1 MKYNINDKVTSV
13 INSIPNPVIVI
24 SNDELQSANS
34 AFLDFFNIT
43 TIEEFNTTY
52 GSIANLFVKNNGFFT
67 LSNINNNQSWTD
79 YLFFNPEVTRIVSI
93 LNINQDLIDFE
104 ITLKKIENKSDY
116 IIVFNDITKYIAEK
130 DAYKYFAYHDHLT
143 KIFNRQRFDEMFLK
157 AFEYKK
163 RYKDNLSIILIDL
176 DHFKIVNDTYG
187 HHIGDLVLIAVV
199 EVIKKRLRI
208 NDVFA
213 RWGGE
218 EFIILLPRTNIDD
231 AYNKAQ
237 ELRHYIESFVDNK
250 LPPVTISAGV
260 IEVNDFDTITTCIK
274 RADEAL
280 YSAKMKRNNVVK
292 IINLETDVF

>member
-1 MKYNINDKVTSV
+1 
-13 INSIPNPVIVI
+13 
-24 SNDELQSANS
+24 
-34 AFLDFFNIT
+34 
-43 TIEEFNTTY
+43 
-52 GSIANLFVKNNGFFT
+52 
-67 LSNINNNQSWTD
+67 
-79 YLFFNPEVTRIVSI
+79 
-93 LNINQDLIDFE
+93 
-104 ITLKKIENKSDY
+104 
-116 IIVFNDITKYIAEK
+116 
-130 DAYKYFAYHDHLT
+130 
-143 KIFNRQRFDEMFLK
+143 MFLK

-163 RYKDNLSIILIDL
+163 RYKDNLSLILIDL
-176 DHFKIVNDTYG
+176 DHFKLVNDTYG

-199 EVIKKRLRI
+199 EIIKKRLRI

-237 ELRHYIESFVDNK
+237 ELRHCIESLVDIK

-260 IEVNDFDTITTCIK
+260 IEVSDLDTITTCIK
-274 RADEAL
+274 RADKAL